1 MKHDDDDN
9 LGAARAIILGALMGL
24 AFYLTV
30 VFLFSL

>member
-1 MKHDDDDN
+1 MKHDDDN
-9 LGAARAIILGALMGL
+9 FGAARAIILGALMGA